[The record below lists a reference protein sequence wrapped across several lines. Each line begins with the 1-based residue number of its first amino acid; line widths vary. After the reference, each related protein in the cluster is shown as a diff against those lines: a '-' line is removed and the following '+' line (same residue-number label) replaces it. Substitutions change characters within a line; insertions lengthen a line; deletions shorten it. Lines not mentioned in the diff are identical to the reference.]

1 MRFLVKKIIFTLLLL
16 CSFSSLYAVDCPPD
30 QVLKLVNAGYTKSEI
45 ESMCSD
51 LNTTMLQRNF
61 CTPQIEEWFIKLG
74 IGAVEVEYPAK
85 RQSYIDTKE
94 SKYSIEHTKIAIDLG
109 LYWLVNPNVIL
120 GFNINGHNDFLQ
132 DKTSGYEM
140 NISIYNYAFSGIYYL
155 KKVQDGVYFRGDAG
169 MAKGFIQESNRADI
183 ISSEGIGFLLGIG
196 YSFDLR
202 GTSLQIE
209 VIGTNYIIE
218 GQSYKSQQL
227 MLSILF

>member
-1 MRFLVKKIIFTLLLL
+1 MQKNIFFLFLFF
-16 CSFSSLYAVDCPPD
+16 SFSFLNAAECPPD
-30 QVLKLVNAGYTKSEI
+30 QVFKLVNAGYSKSEI
-45 ESMCSD
+45 DSMCKD
-51 LNTTMLQRNF
+51 LNVTTIQENF
-61 CTPQIEEWFIKLG
+61 CPPPKEEWFIKLG

-85 RQSYIDTKE
+85 RQSYIDIKE
-94 SKYSIEHTKIAIDLG
+94 STYSIEHTKMALDLG
-109 LYWLVNPNVIL
+109 LYWLVSPNVIL

-132 DKTSGYEM
+132 DKASGYEM

-155 KKVQDGVYFRGDAG
+155 RKIRDGVYFRGDAG
-169 MAKGFIQESNRADI
+169 MAKGFIQESNQPDT

-196 YSFDLR
+196 YSFELR
-202 GTSLQIE
+202 GTGLQIE